1 MHPPG
6 LRRNCV
12 PWPNGGVM
20 PHSKSNTLA
29 PSGNLLDTVA
39 DAWASFKGRCLDWAD
54 EQTTQNSFRRWAA
67 GFWLTRP
74 FVRRRAAELFDVVAG
89 FVYTQVLLACVRLDL
104 FERLATDGPQTAQA
118 LALRCAVPPR
128 SMQRLLDAAVSLRL
142 LRVRGAKRS
151 SESVRY
157 GLGALGAPMVGNGA
171 LAAMVEHHAALY
183 ADLRDP
189 VALLRSEGAGSAM
202 AAYWPYAAYPKA
214 EDLSLRTVAE
224 YSALMTASQP
234 MVIEEVLDAYPLHK
248 HQCLLDVGGGEGR
261 FVAAVAESAP
271 GLKLVL
277 FDLPLVAAL
286 ARTRLSNLGLE
297 GRVHTVGGS
306 FFDDPL
312 PHGADIVSLVRVL
325 FDHDDAHVLSI
336 LRATRAALPVGGTL
350 LVAEPMAQA
359 AGAQAM
365 GDAYFGFYLL
375 AMGKGQPRSAAALTA
390 LLQQAGFG
398 DVRRLRTKLPLQTG
412 VLVATAQAQA

>member
-1 MHPPG
+1 
-6 LRRNCV
+6 
-12 PWPNGGVM
+12 M
-20 PHSKSNTLA
+20 PHSKSNSLVQSRGLA
-29 PSGNLLDTVA
+29 DGVVQVWDQLKSR
-39 DAWASFKGRCLDWAD
+39 WQDWAD
-54 EQTTQNSFRRWAA
+54 ERVTQQGFRRWAS

-104 FERLATDGPQTAQA
+104 FERLAADGPQTAQA

-142 LRVRGAKRS
+142 LRVRKSRGSADT
-151 SESVRY
+151 VRY
-157 GLGALGAPMVGNGA
+157 GLGALGAPMVGNAA

-189 VALLRSEGAGSAM
+189 VALLRSEGAGTAM
-202 AAYWPYAAYPKA
+202 AAYWPYAAYPQA
-214 EDLSLRTVAE
+214 NDLPSRAVAE

-234 MVIEEVLDAYPLHK
+234 MVIEEVLDAYPLHQ

-261 FVAAVAESAP
+261 FVAAVAERAP
-271 GLKLVL
+271 ALKLML
-277 FDLPLVAAL
+277 FDLPLVTAL
-286 ARTRLSNLGLE
+286 ARSRLANLGLE

-312 PHGADIVSLVRVL
+312 PRGADIVSLVRVL
-325 FDHDDAHVLSI
+325 FDHDDAHVLTI
-336 LRATRAALPVGGTL
+336 LRAAHAALPTGGTL

-375 AMGKGQPRSAAALTA
+375 AMGKGQPRSAAVLTA
-390 LLQQAGFG
+390 LLQEAGFT
-398 DVRRLRTKLPLQTG
+398 DVRRLRTKLPLQAG
-412 VLVATAQAQA
+412 VLVARAERAQVVS